1 MKNRTQRL
9 RETDPNWELWQK
21 LYYQHQQS
29 YIRQK
34 LLAIKYL
41 WLGYSRPEVAKKVR
55 CSYVTLTEW
64 IDKFI
69 KGGLLEITKQVT
81 HQVPSRLN
89 ELQQLELKRMILES
103 SPTDY
108 GIDRTIWTGKII
120 SRVIEQ
126 RWGVSLKNSR
136 IYEILDSLKL
146 SHQKAHRDYANADKE
161 RQQEFIATLKK
172 TVRSA
177 DR

>member
-1 MKNRTQRL
+1 MKNRTSKL
-9 RETDPNWELWQK
+9 REIDPNWELWQK

-41 WLGYSRPEVAKKVR
+41 WLGYSRREVAQQVG

-69 KGGLLEITKQVT
+69 KGGLLELTKLIT
-81 HQVPSRLN
+81 HQVSSRLN
-89 ELQQLELKRMILES
+89 ESQQMELKRMILES
-103 SPTDY
+103 RPTDY
-108 GIDRTIWTGKII
+108 GIDRAIWTGKII

-126 RWGVSLKNSR
+126 RWGVSLKDSR

-146 SHQKAHRDYANADKE
+146 SHQKAHRDYANVDEESQKE
-161 RQQEFIATLKK
+161 FTATLKK
-172 TVRSA
+172 TVSSA

>member
-1 MKNRTQRL
+1 MKNRTSKL
-9 RETDPNWELWQK
+9 REIEPNWELWQK
-21 LYYQHQQS
+21 LYYQNQQS

-41 WLGYSRPEVAKKVR
+41 WLGDSRPEVAQKVG

-69 KGGLLEITKQVT
+69 KGGLLELTKPIT
-81 HQVPSRLN
+81 HQVRSRLN
-89 ELQQLELKRMILES
+89 ESQQMELKRMILES
-103 SPTDY
+103 RPTDY
-108 GIDRTIWTGKII
+108 GIDRAIWTGKII

-126 RWGVSLKNSR
+126 RWGVSLKDSR

-146 SHQKAHRDYANADKE
+146 SHQKAHRDYEESRSRTPKRVYSN
-161 RQQEFIATLKK
+161 FKK
-172 TVRSA
+172 NCQVSK
-177 DR
+177 

>member
-1 MKNRTQRL
+1 MKNRTSKL
-9 RETDPNWELWQK
+9 REIDPDWELWQK

-41 WLGYSRPEVAKKVR
+41 WLGNSRPEVAQKVG

-69 KGGLLEITKQVT
+69 QGGLLELTQKITHK
-81 HQVPSRLN
+81 VPCSLN
-89 ELQQLELKRMILES
+89 ESQQMELKKMLLES

-120 SRVIEQ
+120 SKVIAQ
-126 RWGVSLKNSR
+126 RWGVSLKDSR
-136 IYEILDSLKL
+136 IYEILDSAKL

-161 RQQEFIATLKK
+161 RQKQFLDTLKK
-172 TVRSA
+172 NCHASK
-177 DR
+177 